1 MKKVGKVLI
10 GIASFGALVGT
21 GYAAWTINYGNYGT
35 KTSLIEPEVII
46 KNHASFGEFVVTLVE
61 EEGKTSPIT
70 FDAPEHVLSNGQD
83 LGFVGGKEDLDVTY
97 NLKALP
103 KDKDGATIDE
113 LDPYSLGSV
122 PRTAYDGIASE
133 YIPDVTVSTKV
144 LDAQGVELSEEKL
157 NQIKKFVLTP
167 EQAKG
172 EAITVPYE
180 EWLAASNKEKGYD
193 LTLHFG
199 WGEGS
204 GNINPQIYFIQEE
217 NHKTAEEFER
227 YINELNEVVNNS
239 GIKFQFTF
247 AIGEVEIYSQEAS
260 FRVDV
265 SSSHVNLEFDKDITG
280 EFKAGDKIKLVK
292 AEAEEGYENPVVKF
306 NDKEVAVGGEFTI
319 VRSGNRLVATATPK
333 DATVSVT
340 GVSLNKEKVT
350 LKVGEE
356 ETLVATVLP
365 ENATNKAVT
374 WSVSGDAA
382 KVENGKVTALKEG
395 EATVTVTTVDGS
407 KTASAT
413 VTVTGEETPVGEKGT
428 ETNPYTAA
436 EAATIGK
443 GLADKEV
450 TSEKFF
456 IKDTVSE
463 VKEISSKY
471 GNMTLVIGE
480 GDNAFT
486 VFRAKAVS
494 GTTLTEDYVQVGD
507 VITIESAIT
516 NYGGTPETV
525 ASMPLIQIIRDGQDL
540 YKITSITA
548 ELGTAAIKVDGFTS
562 LTVKNN
568 FGGEVSNFELVEKSS
583 NFDQIV
589 KVEGVKFTGLA
600 EGTVKFKVS
609 SFNLLSTEITLTV
622 EKKDDS
628 QAELTLVGDYSFVN
642 YTAHASSNF
651 GTGCRAF
658 TDGEEITDLFNSS
671 VSCVTKAVAKGKLYT
686 GSTEN
691 GVTAFKFN
699 TGSAFTGELVLTTN
713 KGIRKVEVDA
723 VAWNNDSA
731 NIVIC
736 GTTINVLHNDSVT
749 TDTYTVEDLAELSE
763 ITIACKQKRIIVT
776 GIRLYA

>member
-83 LGFVGGKEDLDVTY
+83 LGFAGGKEDLDVTY

-157 NQIKKFVLTP
+157 NQIKKFVITP

-217 NHKTAEEFER
+217 NHKTTEEFER

-319 VRSGNRLVATATPK
+319 VRSGNRIVATATPK

-340 GVSLNKEKVT
+340 SVSLNKEKVT

-365 ENATNKAVT
+365 ENATNKEVT
-374 WSVSGDAA
+374 WSVTGDAA

-395 EATVTVTTVDGS
+395 EATVTVTTVDGN

-413 VTVTGEETPVGEKGT
+413 VTVTAETPAQNDGSYEH
-428 ETNPYTAA
+428 PYTAA
-436 EAATIGK
+436 EAAAIGK
-443 GLADKEV
+443 ALEAGAS
-450 TSEKFF
+450 TSEEFY
-456 IKDTVSE
+456 IKDTIGSIT
-463 VKEISSKY
+463 EIGTKFNNITVVL
-471 GNMTLVIGE
+471 GTGE
-480 GDNAFT
+480 DAFT
-486 VFRAKAVS
+486 LYRMKPVD
-494 GTTLTEDYVQVGD
+494 GTVVVDDYAAVGD
-507 VITIESAIT
+507 EIVVKTVIQ
-516 NYGGTPETV
+516 NYDGTPENKGGTILSLKRNGV
-525 ASMPLIQIIRDGQDL
+525 DVHP
-540 YKITSITA
+540 ITSIVAALGDEEISVGSSTTVSA
-548 ELGTAAIKVDGFTS
+548 TTNYDVKVYNLEIVELSANAST
-562 LTVKNN
+562 
-568 FGGEVSNFELVEKSS
+568 
-583 NFDQIV
+583 IV
-589 KVEGVKFTGLA
+589 KVEGNKLTGLA
-600 EGTVKFKVS
+600 EGEVTFKASFNGVVSSQLTLKVKAKQEGELSSVKFTANDLGLGAYGAVS
-609 SFNLLSTEITLTV
+609 GPETKTGLGMNWNGAIGQYSDGIQSRIKNSVNGSLWNTIAVGGSIDHIELVASKDWGATAVMSCSFGTAVLTDIDAAAVASEAGIKKGTKITL
-622 EKKDDS
+622 
-628 QAELTLVGDYSFVN
+628 
-642 YTAHASSNF
+642 
-651 GTGCRAF
+651 
-658 TDGEEITDLFNSS
+658 
-671 VSCVTKAVAKGKLYT
+671 
-686 GSTEN
+686 
-691 GVTAFKFN
+691 
-699 TGSAFTGELVLTTN
+699 
-713 KGIRKVEVDA
+713 
-723 VAWNNDSA
+723 
-731 NIVIC
+731 
-736 GTTINVLHNDSVT
+736 
-749 TDTYTVEDLAELSE
+749 
-763 ITIACKQKRIIVT
+763 ACKVTNATYFFLKQTVT
-776 GIRLYA
+776 GGVYIETIEVFYK